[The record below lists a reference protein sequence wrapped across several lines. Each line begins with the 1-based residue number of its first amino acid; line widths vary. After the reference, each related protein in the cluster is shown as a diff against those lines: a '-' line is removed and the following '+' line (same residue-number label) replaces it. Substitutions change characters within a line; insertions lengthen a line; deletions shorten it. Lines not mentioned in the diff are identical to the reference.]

1 MNPGA
6 WHRGAERPDGRV
18 RPPRTTA
25 VKRDRAPA
33 ATGARPE
40 RKTAP

>member
-6 WHRGAERPDGRV
+6 WSGGAERPDSRP

-33 ATGARPE
+33 PTGARPE
-40 RKTAP
+40 RTAP